1 MAKPTT
7 ATVVGIA
14 WYRPEDW
21 ERALQLFPDRDD
33 MHDSHAGW
41 LAEAHRA
48 ERAVV
53 AGGHRVKRVLV
64 DPAELASWCLIRGLA
79 PNAHARAEFV
89 TDKLRREGQRQR

>member
-1 MAKPTT
+1 M
-7 ATVVGIA
+7 VVGVT

-21 ERALQLFPDRDD
+21 ERLLQLFPDRDD
-33 MHDSHAGW
+33 MHDSYAAW

-64 DPAELASWCLIRGLA
+64 DPAELAGWCLIHGLA
-79 PNAHARAEFV
+79 PNAQARAEFV
-89 TDKLRREGQRQR
+89 TDKLRREEQQQR